1 MKIESISVVY
11 TQEDDLNSEDIQELI
26 IETGDNGSGKYIV
39 LKTNRWAIDDI
50 DEMVKFLKDFKKRE
64 Q

>member
-1 MKIESISVVY
+1 MTIESIKVVY

-26 IETGDNGSGKYIV
+26 IETGDNGGGKYFV

>member
-1 MKIESISVVY
+1 MTIESVKIVY
-11 TQEDDLNSEDIQELI
+11 TQEDDLRSEDIQELI
-26 IETGDNGSGKYIV
+26 IETGDNGGGKYFV

>member
-26 IETGDNGSGKYIV
+26 IETGDNGGGKYIV